1 MVTSDGRCAGTIPRR
16 PAAGERA
23 GGGRGAG
30 GRPRW
35 HPRPRPDTVGAHV
48 GGLCGS
54 SRTRAASGLLAAVL
68 LVLPAHPASARGPGT
83 GGGRVEGGVAS
94 RPVNLPRVPTELLD
108 ARRAA
113 PRDEGAAAVR
123 TAPSAPSAVPRQP
136 VASFGFDAILN
147 QPPFPIPAD
156 PTGALGDTWYLA
168 AVNVH
173 VAVYDRSGQPAP
185 AFATPLRLL
194 DLAPFPAGTVD
205 FDPKVVYDHYTD
217 HFVLAFLAVNDER
230 ERSWI
235 VVATVPDAT
244 AADPSTW
251 CVRRIPGDLV
261 PGDGRQ
267 WADYPGLGFDDDRV
281 TLTSNQF
288 TFRPFR
294 FRYAQVLSI
303 PKDELYDCAR
313 EPGIAVFHGEL
324 TREPSGRKAFT
335 IQPAVSYGR
344 ATRQFLV
351 SFDAGAFE
359 GNRLTVWRIGEGPRG
374 PFLRRAS
381 LGVGRARVAPFGT
394 QGGGSLVREDTLWD
408 TGDLRLTSAVYDGDL
423 GVVFAAHAVERD
435 LAPGD
440 GYVESAIRWYAVDPG
455 RPLDRSAVLREG
467 VLGTPGAD
475 VGWPAL
481 VTDGSGNLAVAFS
494 QASALSGEFLSAYV
508 AVIAP
513 GETTARTLLLRAGEA
528 RYEAK
533 PGVERWGDFNA
544 ASRDPLDPSLVALV
558 NQFAPAE
565 PGETVT
571 DDWRQRIDLVAP

>member
-1 MVTSDGRCAGTIPRR
+1 VAKALIRMTRLALAGALALAMVGPPR
-16 PAAGERA
+16 
-23 GGGRGAG
+23 
-30 GRPRW
+30 
-35 HPRPRPDTVGAHV
+35 
-48 GGLCGS
+48 
-54 SRTRAASGLLAAVL
+54 AVW
-68 LVLPAHPASARGPGT
+68 ASARPRAVRGT
-83 GGGRVEGGVAS
+83 GAIV
-94 RPVNLPRVPTELLD
+94 RPVNLPRVPLGVLD
-108 ARRAA
+108 PGRVAARRSGVGAEARGSAVRPRAAA
-113 PRDEGAAAVR
+113 PG
-123 TAPSAPSAVPRQP
+123 PREP
-136 VASFGFDAILN
+136 VAAFGFDAILN

-194 DLAPFPAGTVD
+194 DLARFPAGTVD

-217 HFVLAFLAVNDER
+217 HFVLVFLAVNDAR

-251 CVRRIPGDLV
+251 CVRKIRGDLV
-261 PGDGRQ
+261 PGDGPQ

-281 TLTSNQF
+281 TVTSNQF
-288 TFRPFR
+288 TFRPYR
-294 FRYAQVLSI
+294 FRYAQVLSM
-303 PKDELYDCAR
+303 PKDQLYDCAR
-313 EPGIAVFHGEL
+313 DLEITAFHGEL

-344 ATRQFLV
+344 AARQFLL

-374 PFLRRAS
+374 LFLRRAS
-381 LGVGRARVAPFGT
+381 LAVGRARVAPFGT
-394 QGGGSLVREDTLWD
+394 QGGGSLVKEDTLWD
-408 TGDLRLTSAVYDGDL
+408 TGDLRLTSALYDGDL
-423 GVVFAAHAVERD
+423 RAVFAAHAVERD
-435 LAPGD
+435 LSPGD
-440 GYVESAIRWYAVDPG
+440 GYVESAIRWYAVGPA
-455 RPLDRSAVLREG
+455 RRLDRSVLLRKG

-475 VGWPAL
+475 AGWPAL
-481 VTDGSGNLAVAFS
+481 VTDGAGNLAVAFS
-494 QASALSGEFLSAYV
+494 QASALTGEFLSAYV
-508 AVIAP
+508 AVVAP
-513 GETTARTLLLRAGEA
+513 GETTARTLLLRVGEG

-558 NQFAPAE
+558 NQFAAAE